1 MNTYEKDNLK
11 SIVQYNIYGNQ
22 VNVNNGAGVINAQQ
36 DNHMNQPVEK
46 QIIIVNKPYSNAQN
60 SSTTKATGDSDEG
73 ILFVAG
79 VLVLIAAGY
88 YVQYRSQIRLGV
100 IVISLIIELLTYMVY
115 RKGKKNRVSYDKNL
129 KQIAIFNMVSVIMI
143 PVLIGLISSPIYN
156 SNVNFDILEQQII
169 TKGIIQAFIT
179 LPVGQYAMFQMVGM
193 LFIGIFLI
201 YIMISDLYI
210 IAVINIVMEKR
221 GQWFWR
227 WLLRKT
233 CGKSKD
239 GIEHIKTGV
248 ILLAVSFILTIGI
261 LPYFISLLEK
271 ASKV

>member
-36 DNHMNQPVEK
+36 DNHINQPVEK

-100 IVISLIIELLTYMVY
+100 IVIYLIIELLTYMVY

-169 TKGIIQAFIT
+169 TKEIIQAFIT